1 MRSFTKEELY
11 RFTDWDDPSL
21 HIDRQKDI
29 LLVLYENYNEL
40 AESPPALR
48 GS

>member
-1 MRSFTKEELY
+1 MRSFITGELY
-11 RFTDWDDPSL
+11 RYTDWDDSSL

-40 AESPPALR
+40 AESPSALR